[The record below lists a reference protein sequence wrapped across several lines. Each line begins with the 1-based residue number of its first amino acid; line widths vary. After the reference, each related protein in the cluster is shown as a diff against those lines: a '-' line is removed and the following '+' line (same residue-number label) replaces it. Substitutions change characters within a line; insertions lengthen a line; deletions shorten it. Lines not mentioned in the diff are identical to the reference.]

1 MKIDKSYTSAAP
13 TITPRAS
20 QKLPAESASTA
31 TAEAVSLSPLAGALQ
46 ANEKPPLNTAR
57 IQEIKDAIA
66 QGKFKINPEAI
77 AGRLI
82 ETARD
87 LVNAQRQA

>member
-1 MKIDKSYTSAAP
+1 MKIDSSYKPLTAP
-13 TITPRAS
+13 LANRPKPAPSSETP
-20 QKLPAESASTA
+20 AST
-31 TAEAVSLSPLAGALQ
+31 EAVSLSPLAGALQ
-46 ANEKPPLNTAR
+46 SADKPPVNSAR

-66 QGKFKINPEAI
+66 QGRFKINPEAI

-87 LVNAQRQA
+87 LVNAQQRKA